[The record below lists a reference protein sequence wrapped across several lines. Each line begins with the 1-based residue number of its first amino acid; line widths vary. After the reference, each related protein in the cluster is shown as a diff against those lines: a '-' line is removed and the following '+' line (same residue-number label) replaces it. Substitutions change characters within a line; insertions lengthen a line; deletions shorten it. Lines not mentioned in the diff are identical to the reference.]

1 MNEDNLEKRVEN
13 LISELIRL
21 HDVEQ
26 HLAVREI
33 LLNERNLKPGPN
45 ERAFIQLRR
54 EILQKIFH
62 DLLMIN
68 IESSVFQEV
77 FQEMIPSQQQKVYQK
92 RLNELQQKIEFLLA
106 G

>member
-33 LLNERNLKPGPN
+33 LLNERNLKHGPN